1 MKDTKLYFLVVALLR
16 RDNKKLLKLLG
27 KGFER
32 SAYSSEYKTKCE
44 NKNTKVLY
52 RCFLVSTFLEVNR
65 LYVLVYS
72 NQGSDSKRF
81 KTKRY

>member
-16 RDNKKLLKLLG
+16 RDNKKLSKLLD

-32 SAYSSEYKTKCE
+32 STYSSEYKTKCE